1 VNPVVISMLG
11 VAVGLA
17 GFVYAMLRARGAD
30 VTAIAV
36 RLAQLET
43 KVDVFWRGVSFD
55 AAAVLHSPHPR
66 FARRDELLE
75 RFTAQELTVA
85 EADEL
90 RQMMQAVVANHDT
103 ESGQRIA
110 ASIVLRALAAWYTG
124 DHV

>member
-17 GFVYAMLRARGAD
+17 GFVYAVLRARGAD
-30 VTAIAV
+30 VT
-36 RLAQLET
+36 
-43 KVDVFWRGVSFD
+43 
-55 AAAVLHSPHPR
+55 
-66 FARRDELLE
+66 
-75 RFTAQELTVA
+75 
-85 EADEL
+85 ADEL

-124 DHV
+124 NYI